1 MEHTLTAYEE
11 AIVEWNNLRTN
22 SESLLDLIAKGSYFQ
37 ISRDMYDSWTGAS
50 PEYIHAYTG
59 VDTSSGSKLGF
70 ILIDSICDSDP
81 NTVSAE
87 NISYAPYCE
96 GFDELQD
103 IPPFSNVENPN
114 NDISVLTGLQ
124 RSFRWML
131 NRKKYIE
138 NKVAEGAGENA
149 GMFQAFRLPM
159 TALETIFADA
169 NADKAIVIFGLTAGN
184 ATADLL
190 LWSDNYQEDQTVEDT
205 TVPMPPFHNL
215 SDFRLLELAIN

>member
-1 MEHTLTAYEE
+1 MENTLDAYKN
-11 AIVEWNNLRTN
+11 AIVEWNNNRTN
-22 SESLLDLIAKGSYFQ
+22 SESLLGLLTQGSYFE
-37 ISRDMYDSWTGAS
+37 ITRAMYNDWTENS
-50 PEYIHAYTG
+50 PSYVHAYLG
-59 VDTSSGSKLGF
+59 VDTETSSSVGF
-70 ILIDSICDSDP
+70 ILIDSVCDSDP

-159 TALETIFADA
+159 TDLETIFADA
-169 NADKAIVIFGLTAGN
+169 NADKAIVIFGLTADN